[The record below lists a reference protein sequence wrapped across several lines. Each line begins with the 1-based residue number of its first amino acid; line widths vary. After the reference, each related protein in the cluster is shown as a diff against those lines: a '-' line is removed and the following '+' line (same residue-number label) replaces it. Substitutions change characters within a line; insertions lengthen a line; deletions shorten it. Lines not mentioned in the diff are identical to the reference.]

1 MTGALM
7 YCSPKVTDAT
17 KSTEKKAKDVATSF
31 RSTAP
36 KAGPAREIKIGDYE
50 SFTLDNGLKVIVVEN
65 HKLPRISYQLFIDK
79 DYNLEGEYSGLSG
92 IAGDLLTKGTSK
104 WTKSEIDEAVDYIGA
119 SLSTSSR
126 GGFASSLTKHTENVL
141 GIFSEVVKNPSFPE
155 AEFDKIKNQTISGL
169 QTEKD
174 DPNAISRNVSNALV
188 YGKDHPYGEITTEL
202 TVSNVTL
209 DMAKEYYHTYFK
221 PNISYLVIVGDVR
234 PARAKEL
241 SNKFF
246 GDWKKGEV
254 PGNSFATPMAPQE
267 TTVDFV
273 DKAGAV
279 QSVINIT
286 YPVNLKPGEPD
297 VIPGRVMNNIL
308 GSGFSGRLF
317 TNLREDKAYTYGAYS
332 SLSADELVGTFSAN
346 ASVRNEVT
354 DSAVTQFMLE
364 LNRIANEPVT
374 AEELEL
380 AKNSIAGSFARGLES
395 PNTVA
400 SFALNTYR
408 YNLNKD
414 YYNKYLANLSKV
426 GIEDVMAVA
435 KKYIRPENA
444 RIVVVGNMDEVAD
457 KLGQFSKSG
466 KVNHYD
472 FYGSPKKMDME
483 AAGDMQAKDVI
494 LGYLNAI
501 GGRDALSKIE
511 SAKTTMSMDMMGTSL
526 DVVVLQ
532 KPPMFSMSMNAQG
545 MTMVKQVFDG
555 EKALVEQMGQKQVLE
570 GKDASAMA
578 NQGKIA
584 PELDYLSA
592 PYEIELKGVED
603 VDGVSCYK
611 VGVVDS
617 EGQKSTEYYSVDS
630 GLKLKAITTVEQGGQ
645 KATIT
650 NEYKDYKE
658 VDGIM
663 MPHTFKTS
671 GASPVPMEMK
681 VSKIELNVPIEDS
694 VFKVE

>member
-1 MTGALM
+1 
-7 YCSPKVTDAT
+7 
-17 KSTEKKAKDVATSF
+17 
-31 RSTAP
+31 
-36 KAGPAREIKIGDYE
+36 
-50 SFTLDNGLKVIVVEN
+50 
-65 HKLPRISYQLFIDK
+65 
-79 DYNLEGEYSGLSG
+79 
-92 IAGDLLTKGTSK
+92 
-104 WTKSEIDEAVDYIGA
+104 
-119 SLSTSSR
+119 
-126 GGFASSLTKHTENVL
+126 
-141 GIFSEVVKNPSFPE
+141 
-155 AEFDKIKNQTISGL
+155 
-169 QTEKD
+169 
-174 DPNAISRNVSNALV
+174 
-188 YGKDHPYGEITTEL
+188 
-202 TVSNVTL
+202 
-209 DMAKEYYHTYFK
+209 MAKEYYNTYFK
-221 PNISYLVIVGDVR
+221 PNISYLVIVGDVT

-241 SNKFF
+241 SNKYF

-254 PGNSFATPMAPQE
+254 PNHSIATPMPPQE

-286 YPVNLKPGEPD
+286 YPINLKPGD
-297 VIPGRVMNNIL
+297 ADIIPGRVMNNIL

-332 SLSADELVGTFSAN
+332 SLSSDELVGNFSAN

-364 LNRIANEPVT
+364 LNRMVNEPVT

-408 YNLNKD
+408 FNLDKD

-426 GIEDVMAVA
+426 DISDVQAMA

-444 RIVVVGNMDEVAD
+444 RIVVVGNMEEVAD
-457 KLGQFSKSG
+457 KLVPFSTTG

-472 FYGSPKKMDME
+472 FYGSPKKMDMT

-501 GGRDALSKIE
+501 GGRDAISKIE
-511 SAKTTMSMDMMGTSL
+511 SAKTTMSMSMMGTTL

-532 KPPMFSMSMNAQG
+532 KPPMFSMTMNAQG

-570 GKDASAMA
+570 GKEAVAMA
-578 NQGKIA
+578 NQGKIT

-611 VGVVDS
+611 VGVVDA

-630 GLKLKAITTVEQGGQ
+630 SLKIKAITTMEQGGQ
-645 KATIT
+645 KATVT
-650 NEYKDYKE
+650 NEYKDYKDVE
-658 VDGIM
+658 GIL
-663 MPHTFKTS
+663 MPHIFKTS

-681 VSKIELNVPIEDS
+681 VSKIELNVPIDNA
-694 VFKVE
+694 VFKVQ